1 MPTISGQITRIQNA
15 RNTLRT
21 AGIEKFHL
29 TVPAGTYWDDAT
41 DKYITTTSA
50 ALLSSSDQLDK
61 IAAAFNNVVTKDN
74 EVIKVEMKVVT
85 DGTTTTTEAINLPTG
100 FYSGATIVP
109 YIKVSQVEDVVLNI
123 QALTNKS
130 LTSQTGTITPSSGFN
145 YLSSVAYTITSGA
158 VSTANAGYGND
169 HVKAKILTSGW
180 VNKDAITNISV
191 PTSTLTSKVGSNTA
205 TSVSSGST
213 INPSAS
219 ANTVITIGKGIY
231 STDRTL
237 TISSV
242 SSQTN
247 DATATAPDILDGKTA
262 YVKGTK
268 VTGTM
273 PNYGGTS
280 SEVVSTAAAALITTG
295 TKLAFTPAKGYYNEY
310 SSITT
315 NIDIRN
321 SNSLSFNT
329 TAISNPSLSSTMNA
343 QTYYETIP
351 AGYYASSVTRK
362 VTVRN
367 ASATMQVDYDNHKV
381 KLNVTQTGWLAS
393 GKVTDV
399 SISAGPAVYKQVEAD
414 LKTTEHR
421 FVITPERDNDGTVTS
436 YLTQV
441 TVDNTEIFDL
451 LSAI

>member
-1 MPTISGQITRIQNA
+1 M
-15 RNTLRT
+15 
-21 AGIEKFHL
+21 
-29 TVPAGTYWDDAT
+29 
-41 DKYITTTSA
+41 
-50 ALLSSSDQLDK
+50 
-61 IAAAFNNVVTKDN
+61 
-74 EVIKVEMKVVT
+74 
-85 DGTTTTTEAINLPTG
+85 
-100 FYSGATIVP
+100 
-109 YIKVSQVEDVVLNI
+109 NI
-123 QALTNKS
+123 QALTGKS
-130 LTSQTGTITPSSGFN
+130 LTSQTGTITPGSGFN

-180 VNKDAITNISV
+180 VNKDDITNISV
-191 PTSTLTSKVGSNTA
+191 TTSTLTSKVGSNTA
-205 TSVSSGST
+205 TSVGSGSK
-213 INPSAS
+213 INPSAN
-219 ANTVITIGKGIY
+219 ADTVITISKGIY
-231 STDRTL
+231 GSDRYL
-237 TISSV
+237 TITSV

-262 YVKGTK
+262 YVKGAK

-321 SNSLSFNT
+321 SSSLSFNT
-329 TAISNPSLSSTMNA
+329 TAISNTSLSSTMNA

-351 AGYYASSVTRK
+351 AGYYASAVTRK
-362 VTVRN
+362 ITVRD
-367 ASATMQVDYDNHKV
+367 AAATMQVDYTNHKV

-393 GKVTDV
+393 GKVADV
-399 SISAGPAVYKQVEAD
+399 SISAGPAVYKQTKAD
-414 LKTTEHR
+414 LQEAFHKI
-421 FVITPERDNDGTVTS
+421 VITPERDNDGTVTS